1 MRDNWSMKIIDKE
14 EREAHSTYI
23 ALQGLKGG
31 LYGLV
36 FSGIGFLL
44 VRTTMPQ
51 RFATFNHSIKS
62 CMFVMPSISIAAYW
76 ADQGSVEFDKKMYQS
91 PELKELVLA
100 DFREWKNSGIVSK
113 IQQFVRG

>member
-1 MRDNWSMKIIDKE
+1 MKIIDKE

-23 ALQGLKGG
+23 AIQGIKGA

-36 FSGIGFLL
+36 FSGAGFLL
-44 VRTTMPQ
+44 VKTTMPQ

-76 ADQGSVEFDKKMYQS
+76 ADQGSVEFDKKMYKS
-91 PELKELVLA
+91 PELKELMLSN
-100 DFREWKNSGIVSK
+100 FREWKNSGIASK
-113 IQQFVRG
+113 VQHFVKDL